1 MSLGT
6 RLSVLMKTYL
16 FKEAPLLVLQL
27 LGILR
32 YEQHQSSLLS
42 SQNRE
47 QNSAEIAHLDCELK
61 QSTYTLQH

>member
-1 MSLGT
+1 M

-32 YEQHQSSLLS
+32 YEQYQSSLLS

-47 QNSAEIAHLDCELK
+47 QNSAEIAHLDHELK